1 MKVVKIHLVE
11 VLLPL
16 AAVAP
21 ITEGCEHLRLG
32 GSGDSLEDVR
42 VEVKF

>member
-1 MKVVKIHLVE
+1 MKAVRIHLME

-21 ITEGCEHLRLG
+21 ITGGCEHLRLG

>member
-1 MKVVKIHLVE
+1 MKAARIHLME

-21 ITEGCEHLRLG
+21 ITGGCEHLRLD

>member
-1 MKVVKIHLVE
+1 MKAVRIHLVE

-16 AAVAP
+16 AALAP
-21 ITEGCEHLRLG
+21 ITGGCEHLRLG

-42 VEVKF
+42 VGVKF